1 MDELEPARF
10 DRSEAGAIAESL
22 DELGVATSPPTLSP
36 RPTSSRPLTARCW
49 AQYAVVAG
57 AASPAELDRA
67 RALLWKDLQE
77 THGWEKNNPST
88 WKDSAFDNPTGGTTR
103 AMEHAD
109 FIWYVRTLPGVLAGF
124 AVGHAG

>member
-1 MDELEPARF
+1 M
-10 DRSEAGAIAESL
+10 
-22 DELGVATSPPTLSP
+22 
-36 RPTSSRPLTARCW
+36 
-49 AQYAVVAG
+49 VAG

-77 THGWEKNNPST
+77 THGWEKNNPKT
-88 WKDSAFDNPTGGTTR
+88 WKDTAFDNPTGGTTR

-124 AVGHAG
+124 AAV